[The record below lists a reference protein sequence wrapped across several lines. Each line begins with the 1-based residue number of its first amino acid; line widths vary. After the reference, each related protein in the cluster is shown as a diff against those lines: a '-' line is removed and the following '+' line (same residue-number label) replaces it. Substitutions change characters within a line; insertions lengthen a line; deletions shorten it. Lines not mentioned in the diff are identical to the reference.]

1 MGTCS
6 QPGYVFGIFV
16 LNRVLILSI
25 FVLNLGYQEPITQFL
40 DDEKPALMSRYKCLK
55 LGIKNRKKIRAF
67 GSRIGYHFS
76 GD

>member
-40 DDEKPALMSRYKCLK
+40 DDEKPALMSRYECLK

-76 GD
+76 GN